1 MEIEDEHISFVSKNK
16 DRRGRYTE
24 ESITKLMELGL
35 PRQLAIEALDA
46 TNGDLTAAASLF
58 V

>member
-1 MEIEDEHISFVSKNK
+1 M
-16 DRRGRYTE
+16 GRHTE
-24 ESITKLMELGL
+24 ESVTKLIELGL

-58 V
+58 IWI